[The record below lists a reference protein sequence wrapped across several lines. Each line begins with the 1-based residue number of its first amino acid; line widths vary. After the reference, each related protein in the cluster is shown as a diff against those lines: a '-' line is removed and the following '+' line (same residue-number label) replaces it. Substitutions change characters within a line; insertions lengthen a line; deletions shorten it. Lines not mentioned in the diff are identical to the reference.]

1 VISPRRFALLRVPD
15 LRSFRRVVVEAVSSR
30 AFPGADCAVI
40 VPTAAAAEL
49 LRPAFSDLRRPD
61 IVTREGLYSR
71 IHERLGNPPLLSQ
84 FDRHVL
90 MRRAARAAAEE
101 GLDPPF
107 RLRPGLIGEMLSF
120 YDELH
125 RRARTLDSFE
135 RLVVEALEPSAEIDR
150 GAARLL
156 AQTRFFAA
164 AFRDYE
170 RRTGETGM
178 VDEHGLRRL
187 ALTSEDFKPHR
198 HVIVTVP
205 DQTADPYGLW
215 VADIDL
221 LGRLQGIVQL
231 DVVATER
238 LLATGF
244 HQRIHDLLPGI
255 EETMVAADSLQP
267 ILAVSSK
274 SDSRVFVSRD
284 REEELADFVRDVKR
298 RVRSGEAPRTETSR
312 IGIVFQR
319 PLPYLYLARHV
330 FADARVAWRALD
342 QLPLAAEPFGA
353 AIDLVLSF
361 VTGGYTRAA
370 GVALLRSPHFLI
382 APEGEPVGRHDI
394 AALDRALMDA
404 RFVGGRGALESIAA
418 RLSPGPARA
427 ARALTA
433 AARELDAVTSGPT
446 AADQIGAIAAFVR
459 THDRPAPDAV
469 ADERRLLARQAIL
482 DALDA
487 LAGAHE
493 RLDNSP
499 LEVEELAGAI
509 RRWIESQTFSPRVGD
524 AGIQLMDAAAA
535 RYGDFDEIRI
545 VGLVESDWPDRSTR
559 SIFYPSS
566 LLNQLGWTPEADRL
580 AAARAAFADLLQL
593 PSARVSASAFMLED
607 DGLVALSA
615 LVEEID
621 GAGLRV
627 VAEDRIAPGRMF
639 VHEALTDAAEIDA
652 EVLGQVVT
660 GTAAEWLAAR
670 RSRTPASD
678 RRYHGSVGSYAP
690 DTHSVSASEQYLA
703 CPFKYFAANVL
714 DLEEEQE
721 EQAGL
726 TSLERGQF
734 VHEVLREFFAMWQRS
749 GRGAITVENLAAAV
763 EEFKRIAEARL
774 ETLPEADRALER
786 NHLLGSAAASGLAE
800 RAFAFELERRTPIV
814 ERLLEHRLEGRFVIR
829 SGARSG
835 EVQLRGKAD
844 RIDVLT
850 DRSIRVIDYKL
861 RKAPASRRAL
871 QLPIYAAAAT
881 QALAK
886 ERGGEWRLA
895 EAGYVAFGERQAFV
909 RLGGRQGDEGKV
921 ADALESGQA
930 LFLDTVEA
938 IERGEFPVSPDE
950 PFMCRFCAFPSVC
963 RKDYVGDE

>member
-15 LRSFRRVVVEAVSSR
+15 LRSFRRTIVEAVSSSP
-30 AFPGADCAVI
+30 AADCAVI

-49 LRPAFSDLRRPD
+49 LRPAFSHPLRPD
-61 IVTREGLYSR
+61 VVTREELYST
-71 IHERLGNPPLLSQ
+71 IHERLGGPPLLSG
-84 FDRHVL
+84 FDRHVM
-90 MRRAARAAAEE
+90 MRGAARAAAEE
-101 GLDPPF
+101 GYAPPF

-125 RRARTLDSFE
+125 RRSRTLDSFE

-170 RRTGETGM
+170 RRAGETGM

-187 ALTSEDFKPHR
+187 ALASGDLKPHR
-198 HVIVTVP
+198 HVIVTIP

-221 LGRLQGIVQL
+221 LGRLQGVAQL

-238 LLATGF
+238 ILATGF

-255 EETMVAADSLQP
+255 EETMVAADSLRP
-267 ILAVSSK
+267 ILAVPSK

-284 REEELADFVRDVKR
+284 REEELADFVRDVKP
-298 RVRSGEAPRTETSR
+298 RVRGGEATTTSR
-312 IGIVFQR
+312 VGVVFQR

-353 AIDLVLSF
+353 AIDLVLTF

-370 GVALLRSPHFLI
+370 GIALLRSPHFRI
-382 APEGEPVGRHDI
+382 DAEIEPVSRQDI
-394 AALDRALMDA
+394 ASLDRALMDA
-404 RFVGGRGALESIAA
+404 RFVGGLAALESIAA

-427 ARALTA
+427 ARALVK
-433 AARELDAVTSGPT
+433 AARELDPVAAGAT
-446 AADQIGAIAAFVR
+446 AADQIRAIAAFVR

-469 ADERRLLARQAIL
+469 AEERRQRAQHAIL
-482 DALDA
+482 GALDA

-493 RLDNSP
+493 RHDNSP
-499 LEVEELAGAI
+499 LDAEELAGAL
-509 RRWIESQTFSPRVGD
+509 RRWIESQTFSPRVGEAGLQLTD
-524 AGIQLMDAAAA
+524 ATAA

-593 PSARVSASAFMLED
+593 PSARVSASAFLLED

-615 LVEEID
+615 FVEEID

-627 VAEDRIAPGRMF
+627 VAEDPIPPGRMF

-652 EVLGQVVT
+652 GVIGRVVA
-660 GTAAEWLAAR
+660 GAAGDWLAAR

-678 RRYHGSVGSYAP
+678 RRYHGSVGSYVP
-690 DTHSVSASEQYLA
+690 DSHSVSAVEQYLA
-703 CPFKYFAANVL
+703 CPFKYYAANVL
-714 DLEEEQE
+714 DLEEERE

-734 VHEVLREFFAMWQRS
+734 VHEVLREFFARWQQS
-749 GRGAITVENLAAAV
+749 GRGAITVENLTTAV
-763 EEFKRIAEARL
+763 EEFRRIAEARL
-774 ETLPEADRALER
+774 ESLPEADRALER

-800 RAFAFELERRTPIV
+800 RAFAFELERRIPIV
-814 ERLLEHRLEGRFVIR
+814 ERLLEHRLEGRFVMR

-835 EVQLRGKAD
+835 DVQLRGKAD
-844 RIDVLT
+844 RIDVLP

-886 ERGGEWRLA
+886 ERGGEWRLS
-895 EAGYVAFGERQAFV
+895 EAGYVAFGERQPFV

-921 ADALESGQA
+921 ADAIESGQT

-938 IERGEFPVSPDE
+938 IERGEFPVTPDE